1 RAGDAHEG
9 LAESRPLQGRRRL
22 LHLGLPHR
30 LQPVRGPAAAGGEG
44 AAAHP
49 RRGRERP
56 AGPRA
61 ACRRPSPRPALRA
74 RARRGDGPAG
84 ARGHSRFDPRSPGGH
99 TPARVGRA
107 LLRGDQPGARL
118 SEGDGDEPSA
128 LRAPPAPAAPA
139 GAPVSTERALTCG
152 DAADLLDAF
161 VDAEL
166 PAPTLLAVA
175 RHAGGCAACDAA
187 IRELTAVSQMA
198 GRRLAAEVE
207 GLDLGRVWPAVS
219 RGIELADARAAWR
232 RRVRSVPAWGVALA
246 AAASALFWLRAPGPD
261 PLHIAR
267 VR

>member
-1 RAGDAHEG
+1 M
-9 LAESRPLQGRRRL
+9 
-22 LHLGLPHR
+22 
-30 LQPVRGPAAAGGEG
+30 
-44 AAAHP
+44 
-49 RRGRERP
+49 
-56 AGPRA
+56 
-61 ACRRPSPRPALRA
+61 
-74 RARRGDGPAG
+74 
-84 ARGHSRFDPRSPGGH
+84 
-99 TPARVGRA
+99 
-107 LLRGDQPGARL
+107 
-118 SEGDGDEPSA
+118 
-128 LRAPPAPAAPA
+128 
-139 GAPVSTERALTCG
+139 STERALTCG

-232 RRVRSVPAWGVALA
+232 RRLRSLPAWGVALA

-261 PLHIAR
+261 PVHIAR
-267 VR
+267 VRPNQAVIDRINSSGHIELRRERKNGTTLIMWSADGDPAGQ